1 MTTDMNLNPSSIAT
15 VAKTRAGLYSF
26 IALHFNH
33 VVNAEFVDN
42 IRDARFSDML
52 HAIAD
57 GRDSE
62 DPLTIG
68 AVLMAV
74 FVEKTRGD
82 DRQSVADRLGVERTR
97 LYRGLSPNHGPTP
110 PYEALW
116 TGRAENPV
124 FLHGLAQC
132 YQQAGVELVSKCHER
147 LDYLGVE
154 LDFMRLLAER
164 EAAAWEAKNEEVAA
178 SLYMMQKTFFDEHL
192 SGWTVRFVEKALESA
207 KSDFY
212 RAHLHMLE
220 GLLETEKQILI

>member
-1 MTTDMNLNPSSIAT
+1 MNTDTSIKPSSIAT
-15 VAKTRAGLYSF
+15 VARTRAGLYSF

-33 VVNAEFVDN
+33 VVNAELVDK
-42 IRDARFSDML
+42 IRDARFSEML

-74 FVEKTRGD
+74 FIQKTRGD
-82 DRQSVADRLGVERTR
+82 DRQAVADRLGVERTR
-97 LYRGLSPNHGPTP
+97 LYRGLSPNHGLTP

-116 TGRAENPV
+116 TGRTENPV
-124 FLHGLAQC
+124 FLHGLAQF
-132 YQQAGVELVSKCHER
+132 YQRAGVELVAKCPER

-164 EAAAWEAKNEEVAA
+164 EAAAWDANDEGSAA
-178 SLYMMQKTFFDEHL
+178 NLYMAQKQFFDEHL
-192 SGWTVRFVEKALESA
+192 SGWTLHFVEKALDSV
-207 KSDFY
+207 KNDFY
-212 RAHLHMLE
+212 RAHLHMLV
-220 GLLETEKQILI
+220 GLIETEKVMLS